1 MLYEFSFNYRSNPIV
16 QQQEC
21 TFKMP
26 PTPDAGANSTM
37 QQQAT
42 ITHRSSYDPNSTTDQ
57 ITTTDFSSPLT
68 TEEQMQND
76 AFDDIFNGLGGDYL
90 GFLKGI
96 VAQQLGH
103 LAQIQNLK
111 ASFFIPLFQNVSL
124 LYSIP

>member
-1 MLYEFSFNYRSNPIV
+1 MSLLYEFSFNYRSNPIV

-26 PTPDAGANSTM
+26 PTPDAGAISTM

-90 GFLKGI
+90 GFYKRHRSTAIG
-96 VAQQLGH
+96 
-103 LAQIQNLK
+103 
-111 ASFFIPLFQNVSL
+111 SFG
-124 LYSIP
+124 